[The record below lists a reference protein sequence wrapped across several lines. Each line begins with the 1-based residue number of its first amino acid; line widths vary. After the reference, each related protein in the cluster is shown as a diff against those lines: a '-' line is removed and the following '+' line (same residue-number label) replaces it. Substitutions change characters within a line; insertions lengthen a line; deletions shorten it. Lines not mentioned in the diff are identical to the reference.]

1 MMNVAEW
8 QQIEELWKSIMKR
21 KQSDKVLL
29 VGAKSVGIS

>member
-21 KQSDKVLL
+21 KQSGKVLL
-29 VGAKSVGIS
+29 VGAKSVGIN

>member
-21 KQSDKVLL
+21 RQLDKALL
-29 VGAKSVGIS
+29 VGVKSVGIN